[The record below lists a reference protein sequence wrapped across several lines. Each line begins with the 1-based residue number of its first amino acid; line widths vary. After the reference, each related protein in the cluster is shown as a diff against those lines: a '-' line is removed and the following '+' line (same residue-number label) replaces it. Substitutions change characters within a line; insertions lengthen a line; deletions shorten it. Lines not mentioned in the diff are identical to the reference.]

1 MKNTQHF
8 TPNDFAHDVVATT
21 LSPIITG
28 KTNEQ
33 ILSIRVVDPSVGD
46 GQIIIEVIKY
56 IANRLIQNDPNIQV
70 EHAIE
75 MVVSC
80 CVYGVDID
88 HVVVKK
94 TIDRILRLKKNDHI
108 ERAISEHFK
117 CSDALI
123 EFDWSQWPKF
133 DSVIGNPPFLG
144 GSKISGA
151 FGTEYLK
158 KLKRKYPGSGGT
170 TDLSAY
176 FFRLAH
182 GITKTYATIGFIATN
197 TISQGDTRK
206 TGLQWLL
213 NNGCTIYN
221 ATRSRPWPGA
231 AAVTISIVHLAKGR
245 SAQIE
250 SLEVLLD
257 EKPASDINSRLNP
270 KPERKDPKRL
280 GSNESKSFLGSKIYG
295 QGFLLSPE
303 EREELIAADRKNG
316 ERIFPYIGGKEVNT
330 SPTQDFHRYV
340 INFGQMSLEE
350 ASNWPDLVRII
361 REKVKPERDKLPPK
375 NPWNRDVTKRWWQ
388 FRAERVGLKR
398 AIQDL
403 PRCLVTAQVTK
414 HLCFS
419 FQPADRIFSQ
429 KLFAFPFDD
438 YAHFA
443 LLQSRIHEAWTW
455 LLSSTMKT
463 DLNYSATDCFENFP
477 FPEASR
483 LNERSRLERV
493 GRRVYEARS
502 RFMVETDQGLTKT
515 YNALKD
521 PECRDPR
528 VERLR
533 ELHWEMDREVL
544 AAYGW
549 EDISAPAYGVTCEKF
564 NDEII
569 NRLFDLNSIRHREE
583 NKLDIDPEH
592 NRCQL
597 SMNFNG

>member
-1 MKNTQHF
+1 MASEIVRKTLD
-8 TPNDFAHDVVATT
+8 PVVASMDAADYHT
-21 LSPIITG
+21 
-28 KTNEQ
+28 
-33 ILSIRVVDPSVGD
+33 IRVCDPACGD
-46 GQIIIEVIKY
+46 GVFLIEAIRY
-56 IANRLIQNDPNIQV
+56 LLDLMPLRESV
-70 EHAIE
+70 E
-75 MVVSC
+75 
-80 CVYGVDID
+80 CVYGADID
-88 HVVVKK
+88 SSGIIHASQNMVNEFGSCSN
-94 TIDRILRLKKNDHI
+94 LRCAESLLD
-108 ERAISEHFK
+108 
-117 CSDALI
+117 
-123 EFDWSQWPKF
+123 FDWSQWPKF
-133 DSVIGNPPFLG
+133 DAVIGNPPFLG
-144 GSKISGA
+144 GHKISGV

-158 KLKRKYPGSGGT
+158 NLKRKYPGSGGT

-182 GITKTYATIGFIATN
+182 GITKNCATIGLIATN

-206 TGLQWLL
+206 TGLQWLV
-213 NNGCTIYN
+213 NNGCTIYD

-231 AAVTISIVHLAKGR
+231 AAVTVSVVHLAKCVPVR
-245 SAQIE
+245 AVE
-250 SLEVLLD
+250 NAKTLD
-257 EKPASDINSRLNP
+257 GHPVDAINSRLRG
-270 KPERKDPKRL
+270 KPERSDPKRL

-303 EREELIAADRKNG
+303 EREELIAVDRKNG

-361 REKVKPERDKLPPK
+361 REKVKPERDKLTK
-375 NPWNRDVTKRWWQ
+375 N
-388 FRAERVGLKR
+388 AIGLKRREFWWRYGSHAQNLYR

-403 PRCLVTAQVTK
+403 PRCLVTACVSK
-414 HLCFS
+414 HVLFS
-419 FQPADRIFSQ
+419 FQPSNRVFSH

-455 LLSSTMKT
+455 LLSSTMNT
-463 DLNYSATDCFENFP
+463 DLNYSDTDCFENFP

-483 LNERSRLERV
+483 LSERSGVERV
-493 GRRVYEARS
+493 GRRVYEARA

-549 EDISAPAYGVTCEKF
+549 EDISVPAYGVTCEKF

-569 NRLFDLNSIRHREE
+569 DRLHGLNMEQYRQEKNVTLSI
-583 NKLDIDPEH
+583 
-592 NRCQL
+592 C
-597 SMNFNG
+597 